1 MNIIKDSRY
10 GPIIFSD
17 KDKYIGKSFDLYG
30 EFSYHEVNFLKDL
43 IEPGDVAIDCGAN
56 IGGITIPLAQKIG
69 PEGYMVAFEPQQ
81 YIYHTL
87 CGNVSINNLS
97 NTAVFQRLASNVS
110 GEVRGM
116 PVLNYEE
123 EGNFGDNS
131 TNRSEENALCIPV
144 ATCTIDSL
152 NLSALNLIKIDVQG
166 EELDVLNGA
175 EETIKRTRPFLYV
188 ESETREE
195 SEKVI
200 EFLNDHEYS
209 HFFHRPPLF
218 NIDNFYGNE
227 VDVFDTVDDKGV
239 VNFIVSGNI
248 FAYPKEKKEWDKT
261 IDRDFFVRNYG
272 EGNYAKEGTI

>member
-10 GPIIFSD
+10 GPIIFPN

-43 IEPGDVAIDCGAN
+43 IEPGDVFIDCGAN

-69 PEGYMVAFEPQQ
+69 SGGYVVAFEPQQ
-81 YIYHTL
+81 YIYHIL
-87 CGNVSINNLS
+87 CGNVAVNNLS

-110 GEVRGM
+110 GEVRGI

-131 TNRSEENALCIPV
+131 TSRVKKDMLCIPV

-152 NLSALNLIKIDVQG
+152 ELSALHLIKIDVQG
-166 EELDVLNGA
+166 EELDVLAGA
-175 EETIKRTRPFLYV
+175 AETIKRTRPFLYV
-188 ESETREE
+188 EAESKEE

-200 EFLNDHEYS
+200 EFLKEHEYS
-209 HFFHRPPLF
+209 YFFHRPPLF
-218 NIDNFYGNE
+218 NTDNFYGND
-227 VDVFDTVDDKGV
+227 VDVFDTVDKEGV
-239 VNFIVSGNI
+239 VNFIVSGNM
-248 FAYPKEKKEWDKT
+248 FAYPKEKKEWDKA
-261 IDRDFFVRNYG
+261 IERDFFTRGYG
-272 EGNYAKEGTI
+272 EGDFKKGGA